1 MVAYY
6 SVKCAGMPDK
16 CKQLF
21 IRTISND
28 LYDPERDKELPKP
41 EQEFLKQARTI
52 EDFRVGLKVPGKL
65 LPKRI
70 PGGILLKDTTYE
82 MR

>member
-1 MVAYY
+1 MAE
-6 SVKCAGMPDK
+6 K

-21 IRTISND
+21 ISSLTGRRDNLENIQITEED
-28 LYDPERDKELPKP
+28 L
-41 EQEFLKQARTI
+41 EFLKTKREI
-52 EDFRVGLKVPGKL
+52 KDFKRGLKVPGKL

-70 PGGILLKDTTYE
+70 PGGVVLVDSTYE